1 MQIIF
6 LIENKRK
13 FNKNKSKTENDTELK
28 FNEDNKTTEKEHFE
42 NKEISGED
50 TPEVK
55 ELKECLNNLETINN
69 KIEAYRAYLENKP
82 LEFNGYKNMTN
93 LHMPSEL
100 KKVIFLTQ
108 TSKKFVI
115 LILNY
120 YKKLVTAV
128 IEDNINEVEYLL
140 EYPEAD
146 INMTWVKNIGTYIC
160 LNQL

>member
-42 NKEISGED
+42 NKEISEED

-108 TSKKFVI
+108 TSKKIVI
-115 LILNY
+115 F
-120 YKKLVTAV
+120 
-128 IEDNINEVEYLL
+128 
-140 EYPEAD
+140 
-146 INMTWVKNIGTYIC
+146 
-160 LNQL
+160 